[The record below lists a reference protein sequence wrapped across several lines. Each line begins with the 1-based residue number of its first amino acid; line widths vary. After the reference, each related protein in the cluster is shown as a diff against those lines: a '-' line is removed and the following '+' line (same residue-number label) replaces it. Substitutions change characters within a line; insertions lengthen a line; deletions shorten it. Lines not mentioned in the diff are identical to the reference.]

1 MSTMWAPWRM
11 EYILSPKKKNGCVFC
26 LDNFDRELSE
36 EDAKRLVVYKGK
48 HVFVMLNRYP
58 YAAGHLMVIP
68 YRHCMD
74 LTDLSDEERS
84 EFMEVVNLS
93 CKAIRKVCRPDG
105 INMGINL
112 GKAAGAGISEHLHGH
127 LVPRWEGDSQFIA
140 VVADVRLIPERLEI
154 MQKTF
159 VLAFKKIID

>member
-1 MSTMWAPWRM
+1 MRTMWAPWRM
-11 EYILSPKKKNGCVFC
+11 EYIRSPKKKNGCVFC
-26 LDNFDRELSE
+26 LKSFDRKITAG
-36 EDAKRLVVYKGK
+36 DTKRLVVYKGNF
-48 HVFVMLNRYP
+48 VYVMLNRYP

-74 LTDLSDEERS
+74 LTDLLDEERN
-84 EFMEVVNLS
+84 EFMDVINLS
-93 CKAIRKVCRPDG
+93 CKAIRKVCHPDG

-140 VVADVRLIPERLEI
+140 VVADVRLIPERLET

-159 VLAFKKIID
+159 ALAFKEIID

>member
-26 LDNFDRELSE
+26 LENFEQELTE
-36 EDAKRLVVYKGK
+36 EDAERLVVYKGK

-68 YRHCMD
+68 YRHVMD

-84 EFMEVVNLS
+84 EFMDVVNLS
-93 CKAIRKVCRPDG
+93 CKAIRKICRPDG

-140 VVADVRLIPERLEI
+140 VVADVRLIPERLGT

-159 VLAFKKIID
+159 ALAFKEIID

>member
-1 MSTMWAPWRM
+1 
-11 EYILSPKKKNGCVFC
+11 
-26 LDNFDRELSE
+26 
-36 EDAKRLVVYKGK
+36 
-48 HVFVMLNRYP
+48 
-58 YAAGHLMVIP
+58 MVIP
-68 YRHCMD
+68 YRHVMD

-84 EFMEVVNLS
+84 EFMDVVNLS
-93 CKAIRKVCRPDG
+93 CKAIRKICRPDG

-140 VVADVRLIPERLEI
+140 VVADVRLIPERLET

-159 VLAFKKIID
+159 ALAFKEIID